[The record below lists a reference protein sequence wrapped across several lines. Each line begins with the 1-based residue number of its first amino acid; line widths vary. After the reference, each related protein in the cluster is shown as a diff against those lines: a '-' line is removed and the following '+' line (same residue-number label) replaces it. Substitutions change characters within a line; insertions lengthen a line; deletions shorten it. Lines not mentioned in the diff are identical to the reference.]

1 MKRLPV
7 ALEAVILLVCIILR
21 GHDIGLWKALFRQAL
36 ETALVPEN
44 LRRSFSPLLGVLA
57 QNLPMSVQ
65 LSI

>member
-21 GHDIGLWKALFRQAL
+21 SHDIGLWKALFRQAL
-36 ETALVPEN
+36 ETALVPETCGE
-44 LRRSFSPLLGVLA
+44 LFSSLLGVLA